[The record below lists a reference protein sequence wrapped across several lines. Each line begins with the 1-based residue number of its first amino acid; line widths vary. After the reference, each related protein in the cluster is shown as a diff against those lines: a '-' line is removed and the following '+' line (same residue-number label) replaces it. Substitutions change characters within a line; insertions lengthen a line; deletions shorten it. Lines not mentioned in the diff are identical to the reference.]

1 MSADVSVRE
10 RMVRRLDGLGTLV
23 ICTDLTELQAMIGP
37 PMVNG
42 PASLL
47 SPAPPGADNA
57 SAPAREAA
65 AREAAAPEAAAREAA
80 AEAAP
85 AVRAA
90 AAPGAAAAPVPAVIS
105 GRISLHDLEIYPHDH
120 LVTWRGERLSLTRL
134 ERNLLTQLATA
145 PVGVWTY
152 QQLFES
158 VWGCAFLGDTSSLHS
173 AVKRLRRKLHAVDDA
188 LRVHTVRGVGYRLS
202 VD

>member
-23 ICTDLTELQAMIGP
+23 ICTDLAELQAMIGP

-42 PASLL
+42 PAALL
-47 SPAPPGADNA
+47 SPSAPGTVGA
-57 SAPAREAA
+57 SAAA
-65 AREAAAPEAAAREAA
+65 PEAAAPEAAAEPALA
-80 AEAAP
+80 VKATAAP
-85 AVRAA
+85 RAA
-90 AAPGAAAAPVPAVIS
+90 AAPALTPE
-105 GRISLHDLEIYPHDH
+105 RISLRDLEIYPLDH
-120 LVTWRGERLSLTRL
+120 VVTWRGERLSLTRL

-152 QQLFES
+152 QRLFES

>member
-23 ICTDLTELQAMIGP
+23 ICTDLAELQAMIGP

-42 PASLL
+42 PAALL
-47 SPAPPGADNA
+47 SPTAPGTVGA
-57 SAPAREAA
+57 SAAALEAA
-65 AREAAAPEAAAREAA
+65 AEPAPEAAAEP
-80 AEAAP
+80 AP
-85 AVRAA
+85 AVKATAAPRAA
-90 AAPGAAAAPVPAVIS
+90 AAPAPAATS
-105 GRISLHDLEIYPHDH
+105 KRISLRDLEIYPLDH
-120 LVTWRGERLSLTRL
+120 VVTWRGERLSLTRL

-152 QQLFES
+152 QRLFES